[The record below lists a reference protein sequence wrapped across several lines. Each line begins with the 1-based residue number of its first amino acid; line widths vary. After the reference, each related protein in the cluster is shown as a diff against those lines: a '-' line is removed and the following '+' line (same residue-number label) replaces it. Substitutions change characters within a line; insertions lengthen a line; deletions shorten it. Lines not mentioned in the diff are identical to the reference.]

1 MKPLFLLFASRDNE
15 DSWKYSKD
23 WILLSSIAYKQYTI
37 ARTDCQFDY
46 EVCNKW
52 EITSYP
58 FVLFFKNNMIFKYT
72 GSLSIETTMK
82 YLSLENYKSAEYAIV
97 YHENLFEYV
106 SHMDG
111 SFDFV
116 ARIRRMSDDLTNWS
130 QEKSNNL
137 FEHIRLYH
145 WSPQAK
151 LLMFVLTVLGIPSVI
166 FTYFMIY
173 AFIWSKKQLSEILF
187 STKPPRNGAK

>member
-1 MKPLFLLFASRDNE
+1 MKIYSPSAITQLLLAMMWTVSYCSEIETLENAAKRRGNETLTEKNLLNMNNNNYLEVLQKQAYGEEKDKVKPLFLLFASRDNE

-37 ARTDCQFDY
+37 ARTDCQFDF
-46 EVCNKW
+46 EVCDKW

-72 GSLSIETTMK
+72 GSLSIETTLK
-82 YLSLENYKSAEYAIV
+82 YLSVDNYKSSEYATV

-116 ARIRRMSDDLTNWS
+116 TRMRRMSD
-130 QEKSNNL
+130 
-137 FEHIRLYH
+137 
-145 WSPQAK
+145 
-151 LLMFVLTVLGIPSVI
+151 
-166 FTYFMIY
+166 
-173 AFIWSKKQLSEILF
+173 
-187 STKPPRNGAK
+187 

>member
-1 MKPLFLLFASRDNE
+1 
-15 DSWKYSKD
+15 
-23 WILLSSIAYKQYTI
+23 
-37 ARTDCQFDY
+37 
-46 EVCNKW
+46 
-52 EITSYP
+52 
-58 FVLFFKNNMIFKYT
+58 
-72 GSLSIETTMK
+72 MK

-173 AFIWSKKQLSEILF
+173 AFIWSKKKLSELLF